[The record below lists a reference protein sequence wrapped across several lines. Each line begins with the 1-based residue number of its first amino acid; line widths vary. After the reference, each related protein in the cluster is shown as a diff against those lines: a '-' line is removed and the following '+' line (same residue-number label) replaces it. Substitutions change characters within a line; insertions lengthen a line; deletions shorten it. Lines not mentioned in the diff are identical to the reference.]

1 VVNQVG
7 TLTAASDEAA
17 AVAAAEAAGLRAE
30 VAQLRATAE
39 NVQRLE
45 ASLAAASDE
54 AAAAK
59 QTAED
64 AVSGMRLMPP
74 AYVMGKRGLF
84 WFAWGE
90 SFVCRRAWSRSGRG

>member
-1 VVNQVG
+1 MG

-45 ASLAAASDE
+45 FPTKLPSSAYDLA
-54 AAAAK
+54 
-59 QTAED
+59 
-64 AVSGMRLMPP
+64 
-74 AYVMGKRGLF
+74 
-84 WFAWGE
+84 
-90 SFVCRRAWSRSGRG
+90 